1 MAFRSQFT
9 SVAVAVQSSVDTWAS
24 PSSSTDVFP
33 CANVKLSKESILTE
47 NPEYLGTVDKPGDF
61 VLGQKVSLTL
71 SIPLRAP
78 GGASPPSAGAFIPG
92 RFLTAAGWTENI
104 ISTAIPAAPEALGSG
119 STTTAAKLGT
129 SAAGTASLYK
139 GLALTLSDNGTGY
152 NRQMTVIRDYSAAK
166 LATIAETLGGAPAAN
181 YQIPKQLAYQ
191 SGASG
196 TPPVLSLS
204 VWYDAVRYDLIN
216 MTVSG
221 LKFNF
226 PVSTRNSTEYPMMEL
241 TLDGDMYAFADQAA
255 PLVGALGGIPTFKD
269 GDFWIANKALGGSSF
284 SVDMG
289 IQVGYAPNP
298 NKASGNDAAQ
308 ITMTKRTA
316 SITLNHN
323 LKATIDFEALALA
336 QSQNA
341 LWAQYGYTAGN
352 MVSFII
358 PNGRFAYANVDN
370 GGEFISQTLDL
381 LIDDSDKAINLIFP
395 Y

>member
-9 SVAVAVQSSVDTWAS
+9 SVAVAVQSSVDTWGS

-33 CANVKLSKESILTE
+33 CANVKLSKESILAE

-61 VLGQKVSLTL
+61 VLGQKVGLTL

-78 GGASPPSAGAFIPG
+78 GGASPPAAGAFIPG
-92 RFLTAAGWTENI
+92 RFLEAAGWTETI
-104 ISTAIPAAPEALGSG
+104 LSAAIPVAPEALGSG
-119 STTTAAKLGT
+119 STTTAAKLGS
-129 SAAGTASLYK
+129 SATGTADLYK
-139 GLALTLSDNGTGY
+139 GLALTLSDNGSGY
-152 NRQMTVIRDYSAAK
+152 NRQMTAIRGYSAAK

-221 LKFNF
+221 LKFTF

-241 TLDGDMYAFADQAA
+241 TLDGDIYAFADEAA

-269 GDFWIANKALGGSSF
+269 GDLWIAGKALGGSSF

-289 IQVGYAPNP
+289 IQVSYPPNP

-316 SITLNHN
+316 QITLNHN

-336 QSQNA
+336 QAQHA

-370 GGEFISQTLDL
+370 GGEFISQTVDM
-381 LIDDSDKAINLIFP
+381 LIDDSSKAINLIFP
-395 Y
+395 F

>member
-9 SVAVAVQSSVDTWAS
+9 AVAVAVQSSVDTWGS

-33 CANVKLSKESILTE
+33 CANVKLSKESILAE

-78 GGASPPSAGAFIPG
+78 GGSSPPSAGAFIPG
-92 RFLTAAGWTENI
+92 RFLKAAGWTENI
-104 ISTAIPAAPEALGSG
+104 ISSAIPAAPEALGVG
-119 STTTAAKLGT
+119 STTTAAKLGS
-129 SAAGTASLYK
+129 SATGTANLYK

-152 NRQMTVIRDYSAAK
+152 NRQMTAIRGYDATK
-166 LATIAETLGGAPAAN
+166 LATLAETLGAIPAAN

-241 TLDGDMYAFADQAA
+241 TLDGDLYAFADQAA

-289 IQVGYAPNP
+289 IQVGYPPNP

-316 SITLNHN
+316 QITLNHN

-336 QSQNA
+336 QSQHA
-341 LWAQYGYTAGN
+341 LWAQYGYVAGGL
-352 MVSFII
+352 VSFII

-370 GGEFISQTLDL
+370 GGEFISQTLDM
-381 LIDDSDKAINLIFP
+381 LIDDSDKAFNLIFTF
-395 Y
+395 

>member
-33 CANVKLSKESILTE
+33 CANVKLSKESILAE

-92 RFLTAAGWTENI
+92 RFLKAAGWTENI
-104 ISTAIPAAPEALGSG
+104 ISTAIPAAPEALGFG

-241 TLDGDMYAFADQAA
+241 TLDGDMYAFADEAA

>member
-33 CANVKLSKESILTE
+33 CANVKLSKESILAE

-78 GGASPPSAGAFIPG
+78 GGASPPSVGAFIPG
-92 RFLTAAGWTENI
+92 RFLRAAGWTENI
-104 ISTAIPAAPEALGSG
+104 ISTAIPAAPEALGVG

-298 NKASGNDAAQ
+298 NQASGNDAAQ

>member
-33 CANVKLSKESILTE
+33 CANVKLSKESILAE

-92 RFLTAAGWTENI
+92 RFLKAAGWTENI

-139 GLALTLSDNGTGY
+139 ALALTLSDNGTGY